1 MPNLM
6 LAGITTPN
14 RRRSLVTVVA
24 VFSAFLLSPQPGS
37 AQKTGTPTS
46 QGPDPKPG
54 ITTQGQKA
62 AQRSRGADGTR
73 EFLGLGAPPD
83 AAAAERGSKIYAA
96 SCSFCHGAKATGGDT
111 GPDLVRSSLVLHD
124 EKGELIGPVIHN
136 GRADR
141 GMPQFASFSNTELYE
156 LAEFLHQR
164 VELAANRG
172 TYQIL
177 NVLTGDPK
185 AGEAWFHGAGGC
197 VRCHSTTGDLAH
209 IGKDLNPPDL
219 QQTLLYPA
227 SRARASGPATEQ
239 KGTVTLPSG
248 ETISGTVKKLDDFHV
263 GLYDKAGDYH
273 SIPITD
279 GVTVKLDDP
288 LAAHRELLDR
298 YTDADIHNITAYLA
312 TLK

>member
-1 MPNLM
+1 MPHLIPAM
-6 LAGITTPN
+6 TRH
-14 RRRSLVTVVA
+14 RRR
-24 VFSAFLLSPQPGS
+24 FLLTGLAALSTLLLNPELGNAQSAGASAGQQTGS
-37 AQKTGTPTS
+37 
-46 QGPDPKPG
+46 KPG
-54 ITTQGQKA
+54 ITTEGQKG

-83 AAAAERGSKIYAA
+83 AAAAERGSKLYGS

-136 GRADR
+136 GRVDR
-141 GMPQFASFSNTELYE
+141 GMPQFASFTSTELYE

-177 NVLTGDPK
+177 NVVTGDPK
-185 AGEAWFHGAGGC
+185 AGEAWFRGAGGC
-197 VRCHSTTGDLAH
+197 ASCHSVSGDLAH
-209 IGKDLNPPDL
+209 IGAKLNPPDL

-227 SRARASGPATEQ
+227 ARARGSGSERPQ
-239 KGTVTLPSG
+239 KATVTLASG
-248 ETISGTVKKLDDFHV
+248 EKITGTVKKLDDFNV
-263 GLYDKAGDYH
+263 ILSDEAGDWH
-273 SIPITD
+273 SVPLAD
-279 GVTVKLDDP
+279 GVTVTLDDP
-288 LAAHRELLDR
+288 LTAHRALLDK
-298 YTDADIHNITAYLA
+298 YTDADMHNITAYLA

>member
-1 MPNLM
+1 MRHLIPTGIVRRDRRPPVLTG
-6 LAGITTPN
+6 LAV
-14 RRRSLVTVVA
+14 L
-24 VFSAFLLSPQPGS
+24 SAFLLIPQPGVPQS
-37 AQKTGTPTS
+37 TGTPPS
-46 QGPDPKPG
+46 QQPGSKPG
-54 ITTQGQKA
+54 ITTEGQKG

-83 AAAAERGSKIYAA
+83 SAAAERGSKIYAA

-124 EKGELIGPVIHN
+124 DKGELIGPVIHN

-141 GMPQFASFSNTELYE
+141 GMPQFASFTNTELYE

-185 AGEAWFHGAGGC
+185 AGEAWFQGAGGC
-197 VRCHSTTGDLAH
+197 ARCHSPIGDLAH
-209 IGKDLNPPDL
+209 IGSKLNPPDL

-227 SRARASGPATEQ
+227 SRARASGPGEQ
-239 KGTVTLPSG
+239 TATVTLASG
-248 ETISGTVKKLDDFHV
+248 EKVTGTVKKLDDFHV
-263 GLYDKAGDYH
+263 ALFDKAGNFH
-273 SIPITD
+273 SIPLTD

-288 LAAHRELLDR
+288 LAAHRELLDK
-298 YTDADIHNITAYLA
+298 YTDADMHNITAYLA

>member
-1 MPNLM
+1 MPYLIR
-6 LAGITTPN
+6 LAMVSRY
-14 RRRSLVTVVA
+14 RRPSLQTVLA
-24 VFSAFLLSPQPGS
+24 VFSALLLNPQLGG
-37 AQKTGTPTS
+37 AQSTGKPS
-46 QGPDPKPG
+46 SEQPNSKPG
-54 ITTQGQKA
+54 ITTESQQG
-62 AQRSRGADGTR
+62 AQRSRGADRTR

-83 AAAAERGSKIYAA
+83 TAAAERGSKLYAA

-141 GMPQFASFSNTELYE
+141 GMPQFASFTNTELYE

-185 AGEAWFHGAGGC
+185 AGEAWFQGAGGC
-197 VRCHSTTGDLAH
+197 VRCHSPAGDLAH
-209 IGKDLNPPDL
+209 IGSKLNPPDL

-227 SRARASGPATEQ
+227 SRARASGPGGEQ
-239 KGTVTLPSG
+239 TVTVTLAWG
-248 ETISGTVKKLDDFHV
+248 EKITGTVKKLDDFHV
-263 GLYDKAGDYH
+263 SLFDKAGDFH

-279 GVTVKLDDP
+279 GVTVQLEDP
-288 LAAHRELLDR
+288 LAVHRELLDK
-298 YTDADIHNITAYLA
+298 YTDTDMHNITAYLA

>member
-1 MPNLM
+1 MPHLIPGM
-6 LAGITTPN
+6 N
-14 RRRSLVTVVA
+14 RRRRLSMLTRVA
-24 VFSAFLLSPQPGS
+24 AFGMLLLKLQSGNAQSTAAPSGQQPG
-37 AQKTGTPTS
+37 
-46 QGPDPKPG
+46 PKPG
-54 ITTQGQKA
+54 ITTEGQKG

-83 AAAAERGSKIYAA
+83 AAAAELGSKIYTS

-185 AGEAWFHGAGGC
+185 AGEAWFRGAGGC
-197 VRCHSTTGDLAH
+197 ANCHSITGDLAH
-209 IGKDLNPPDL
+209 IGAKLSPPDL

-227 SRARASGPATEQ
+227 ARARGSGSDREQ
-239 KGTVTLPSG
+239 KATVTLASG
-248 ETISGTVKKLDDFHV
+248 ETLTGTVKKLDDFRV
-263 GLYDKAGDYH
+263 ILSDNAGDWH
-273 SIPITD
+273 SIALTD

-288 LAAHRELLDR
+288 LAAHRELLDK
-298 YTDADIHNITAYLA
+298 YTDADMHNITAYLA

>member
-1 MPNLM
+1 MRHLIPTGIVRRDRRPPVLTG
-6 LAGITTPN
+6 LAV
-14 RRRSLVTVVA
+14 L
-24 VFSAFLLSPQPGS
+24 SAFLLIPQPGVPQS
-37 AQKTGTPTS
+37 TGTPPS
-46 QGPDPKPG
+46 QQPGSKPG
-54 ITTQGQKA
+54 ITTEGQKG

-83 AAAAERGSKIYAA
+83 SAAAERGSKIYAA

-124 EKGELIGPVIHN
+124 DKGELIGPVIHN

-141 GMPQFASFSNTELYE
+141 GMPQFASFTNTELYE

-185 AGEAWFHGAGGC
+185 AGEAWFQGAGGKIMKLLPALIRGDKNASPGGGFFLDATGLPDTGAAHLAERSAAAWFGRIPGF
-197 VRCHSTTGDLAH
+197 VR
-209 IGKDLNPPDL
+209 
-219 QQTLLYPA
+219 
-227 SRARASGPATEQ
+227 ATF
-239 KGTVTLPSG
+239 
-248 ETISGTVKKLDDFHV
+248 TVKKLDDFHV
-263 GLYDKAGDYH
+263 ALFDKAGNFH
-273 SIPITD
+273 SIPLTD

-288 LAAHRELLDR
+288 LAAHRELLDK
-298 YTDADIHNITAYLA
+298 YTDADMHNITAYLA